1 MEAVEKRLFTRKEY
15 HQLAEKGIL
24 DPDERVELIR
34 GEIITMSPIGKNHAS
49 IVDRLSYWLN
59 KNLSDDYIIRVQSP
73 FTLDKYSEP
82 EPDLLILP
90 YREDFYREK
99 GVQARDVLLL
109 IEVAHSSLKKDT
121 FIKLPLYAEHGIPE
135 VWIIDVESS
144 VVNRYT
150 KPEGNAYRNHQVLQ
164 STDTLRV
171 MQVKVTVKEVTG

>member
-34 GEIITMSPIGKNHAS
+34 GEIITMSPAGKNHAS
-49 IVDRLSYWLN
+49 IVRRLNMLLAPRLSP
-59 KNLSDDYIIRVQSP
+59 DYIIDVQNP
-73 FTLDKYSEP
+73 LILDDYSEP
-82 EPDLLILP
+82 EPDLMILP
-90 YREDFYREK
+90 HRDDFYQAD
-99 GVQARDVLLL
+99 GVQGKDVLLL

-121 FIKLPLYAEHGIPE
+121 FTKLPLYAEHGIPE

-150 KPEGNAYRNHQVLQ
+150 KPERNAYRNHQVLQ
-164 STDTLRV
+164 STDTLQV